1 MAAIAVYSPSGS
13 SGELQFANSSGLF
26 DAAGAFW
33 DSTNSKLYISGNL
46 EVLGTETVVDT
57 QHLQIED
64 SIIGLGTGSAGEGA
78 AADRGIIFLIDSET
92 NPSIFWDESA
102 DEFRLARLTNVPGN
116 NVFNDPE
123 AAGEGGYQSLKLGTL
138 KAKTG
143 AIFDG
148 RETDL
153 SSIGSDAFLFVSG
166 TTGKRGTT
174 KKGLSIFGGDV
185 VISGTLFGGSPLKL
199 GGEVEFISEEGA
211 STSIKNPSGSV
222 EVFARD
228 EVKIGSATGLV
239 KLIDLGGSRA
249 GVIFLTGSAIQEDR
263 RLKFLTKG
271 QVHFHGKNPNEE
283 INCGSDMFLF
293 LSGAK
298 QQNGRARESVT
309 VLGGDTIVS
318 GTLIVDGLGITG
330 SLTKLKDGSDY
341 LSPGYGMTLSTGSN
355 GSISITSVAST
366 LFRKSVHV
374 VGSSVSALST
384 IAISN
389 IDFTL
394 VGLDENRIDIFVNGQ
409 LMAPGV
415 SKDYVLAGDSN
426 GVKFYFNLIIGDI
439 ITVRTY

>member
-123 AAGEGGYQSLKLGTL
+123 AAGEGGYQALKLGTL

-148 RETDL
+148 REIDL

-166 TTGKRGTT
+166 TTGERGTT
-174 KKGLSIFGGDV
+174 KKGISIFGGDV

-222 EVFARD
+222 EIFGRD
-228 EVKIGSATGLV
+228 EVKIGSGQGLI

-249 GVIFLTGSAIQEDR
+249 GVIFLTGSATQEDR

-271 QVHFHGKNPNEE
+271 QIQFHGRNPNEE
-283 INCGSDMFLF
+283 NYCGNDTFLF
-293 LSGAK
+293 ISGSTK
-298 QQNGRARESVT
+298 VNGRPREAVT
-309 VLGGDTIVS
+309 VIGGDTVIS
-318 GTLIVDGLGITG
+318 GTLHVEGMGLSG
-330 SLTKLKDGSDY
+330 SLTKLSNGSDY
-341 LSPGYGMTLSTGSN
+341 LNPGYGMTLSTGSN
-355 GSISITSVAST
+355 GSISVTSIAST

-374 VGSSVSALST
+374 VDASVPALST

-389 IDFTL
+389 IDFSG
-394 VGLDENRIDIFVNGQ
+394 VGNDENRIDVFVNGQ
-409 LMAPGV
+409 LMAPGL

-426 GVKFYFNLIIGDI
+426 GIKFYFNLILGDI